1 MTTKI
6 EIELTGLVDAKLVL
20 ARIGEC
26 LQLGGPDGNHTVR
39 PGGESGW
46 GMNWDALFDCFLNL
60 HSGGIWGTSPVLDFP
75 LRLSFL
81 GSGDLRRET
90 PRAFSILQDI
100 LEQTRETYARRG
112 MDFEFD
118 LGLEPRWPQ

>member
-1 MTTKI
+1 MTTRMD
-6 EIELTGLVDAKLVL
+6 IELTGLADAKLVL

-39 PGGESGW
+39 PGEERGW

-60 HSGGIWGTSPVLDFP
+60 HSGGIWGTSPVLAFP
-75 LRLSFL
+75 LHLSFI
-81 GSGDLRRET
+81 GGEDFRREA
-90 PRAFSILQDI
+90 PRAFLILQDI

-118 LGLEPRWPQ
+118 LGLAPRVAQ